1 MDSMADTCCAGK
13 NWKLLTCTGFTCDV
27 FPFKEGYAAT
37 TNVPVATCATL
48 ITDTHGRS
56 FILIGHEM
64 LYFGPEMERSL
75 LNQNQIRHYGGQVQ
89 DDYTRTNEEF
99 GI

>member
-1 MDSMADTCCAGK
+1 MADTCCAGK
-13 NWKLLTCTGFTCDV
+13 NWKLLTSTGFTCDV

-48 ITDTHGRS
+48 ITDAHKRS

-64 LYFGPEMERSL
+64 LFLAPKWNDHS
-75 LNQNQIRHYGGQVQ
+75 
-89 DDYTRTNEEF
+89 
-99 GI
+99 